1 MASSLLGPSLVGMQV
16 TALLN
21 GHDIGQAQRATSAL
35 LGTVLAEHGTS
46 FARWVLLNA
55 LATGAFPPERARLVP
70 GLAAALATGP
80 DAVEAL
86 LDQAEVAGLARII
99 SAPGGDPG
107 AIQVELTAAGLTQHR
122 TLRSAIDQ
130 VADELYAGIPEHDL
144 AAAHRVLAEV
154 TRRAD
159 GWLQLWI
166 AATAS
171 VSSR

>member
-1 MASSLLGPSLVGMQV
+1 MQT
-16 TALLN
+16 TAILT
-21 GHDIGQAQRATSAL
+21 GQDIGQAQRATSAL

-46 FARWVLLNA
+46 FARWVMLNA
-55 LATGAFPPERARLVP
+55 LATGAFPPERARLLP

-86 LDQAEVAGLARII
+86 LDQAEVAGLARIV
-99 SAPGGDPG
+99 SALGGDPG
-107 AIQVELTAAGLTQHR
+107 AVRVELTEAGLTQHR

-130 VADELYAGIPEHDL
+130 VADELYAGIPEYDV

-159 GWLQLWI
+159 GWMQLWI

-171 VSSR
+171 VPAR

>member
-1 MASSLLGPSLVGMQV
+1 M
-16 TALLN
+16 
-21 GHDIGQAQRATSAL
+21 
-35 LGTVLAEHGTS
+35 LAEHGTS
-46 FARWVLLNA
+46 LDRWVLLNA

-80 DAVEAL
+80 AAVESM
-86 LDQAEVAGLARII
+86 LDQAGVAGLARIV
-99 SAPGGDPG
+99 SALGGDPG
-107 AIQVELTAAGLTQHR
+107 AVRAELTAAGVTQHR

-159 GWLQLWI
+159 GWMQLWTART
-166 AATAS
+166 AAVPA
-171 VSSR
+171 R